1 MKYLQASL
9 IRQRMLKE
17 LKTISILEA
26 IMQRCDSDELEN
38 LFTLHLVLKEER
50 ELLRHVS

>member
-1 MKYLQASL
+1 
-9 IRQRMLKE
+9 MLKE

-26 IMQRCDSDELEN
+26 IMQRCKSDELDN

-50 ELLRHVS
+50 ELLKYIS